1 MQVLGIAWNE
11 IDAVVFSHP
20 HPDHVGG
27 VTAWRNQT
35 FSFGDFSGD
44 LDQLTIFT
52 PIPMTY
58 PGATTVHSAEPTL
71 ISADVATTG
80 VLSFPEVFPV
90 NLFDP
95 KGHEQGVII
104 EVAGKGLV
112 LITGCGHPTLEK
124 LVSRAEELY
133 DKQVVGVVGGLH
145 YGAASL
151 EDIQPHIQFLEA
163 RQPGL
168 VALSPHDSE
177 AAVLDAFRAA
187 FPEAYQF
194 IRVGEAIRF
203 P

>member
-1 MQVLGIAWNE
+1 
-11 IDAVVFSHP
+11 
-20 HPDHVGG
+20 
-27 VTAWRNQT
+27 
-35 FSFGDFSGD
+35 
-44 LDQLTIFT
+44 
-52 PIPMTY
+52 
-58 PGATTVHSAEPTL
+58 
-71 ISADVATTG
+71 
-80 VLSFPEVFPV
+80 
-90 NLFDP
+90 
-95 KGHEQGVII
+95 VII